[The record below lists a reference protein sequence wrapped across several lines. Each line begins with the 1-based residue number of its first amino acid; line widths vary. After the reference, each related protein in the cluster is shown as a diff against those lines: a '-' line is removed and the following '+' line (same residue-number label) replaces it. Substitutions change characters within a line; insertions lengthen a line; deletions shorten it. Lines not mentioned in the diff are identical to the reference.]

1 MLRLAFALATA
12 TGLVAGAVST
22 ASATPA
28 GSALPNASGLQ
39 PVTEQVGWGGRHC
52 TWYRGHWH
60 CDRGRH
66 HSWYRDRPYR
76 HWRHYRY
83 HRDRY

>member
-1 MLRLAFALATA
+1 MRSLAFVVATA
-12 TGLVAGAVST
+12 TALVAGAAST
-22 ASATPA
+22 ASASPA
-28 GSALPNASGLQ
+28 GSALPNAST
-39 PVTEQVGWGGRHC
+39 TEPATEKARWGGRCYWHH
-52 TWYRGHWH
+52 GHWH

-66 HSWYRDRPYR
+66 YGWYRERPYR